1 MSVISRIFT
10 KLIGEVSSINGN
22 TKSALLRVNDID
34 ISEPL
39 SITFSSLRTR
49 TLTDASYSTSGTFT
63 ITGGSYALFA
73 EAVSQ
78 STATVTVLTTING
91 VTKNA
96 NRASAGTSQS
106 TQIILGPGTY
116 PYTFDIDVNSGTGS
130 GGIVSIAI

>member
-22 TKSALLRVNDID
+22 TLHYLELMIL

-63 ITGGSYALFA
+63 ITGGSYALL
-73 EAVSQ
+73 Q
-78 STATVTVLTTING
+78 KQYHN
-91 VTKNA
+91 
-96 NRASAGTSQS
+96 Q
-106 TQIILGPGTY
+106 TQQ
-116 PYTFDIDVNSGTGS
+116 
-130 GGIVSIAI
+130 